1 MFSYFCVLSK
11 KRQEEEKG
19 ELDWKTRI
27 RPASGASG
35 CLFHWEIVNQKE
47 KKQKQGHI
55 KCVYTINRQKECQ
68 HKRTQTS
75 REEKRTKGY
84 KKANRPQNL
93 KQMATPKEMAQ
104 GNFVDSMPFHGD
116 RTHQNLPTT
125 RSHDAHTLISMAYR
139 LKKKICFS
147 CFVFH
152 HRNLIAI
159 SYVNAPKVRRYIYCN
174 LWLPKC
180 NSKPPTKNV

>member
-1 MFSYFCVLSK
+1 MRFVK
-11 KRQEEEKG
+11 KE
-19 ELDWKTRI
+19 TRRRKRRIGLEDAHQTGI
-27 RPASGASG
+27 RGIR
-35 CLFHWEIVNQKE
+35 LFISLGDRKPKRKKE
-47 KKQKQGHI
+47 KQGHI

-139 LKKKICFS
+139 LKKKK
-147 CFVFH
+147 FVLVVLYFT
-152 HRNLIAI
+152 IGI
-159 SYVNAPKVRRYIYCN
+159 
-174 LWLPKC
+174 
-180 NSKPPTKNV
+180 